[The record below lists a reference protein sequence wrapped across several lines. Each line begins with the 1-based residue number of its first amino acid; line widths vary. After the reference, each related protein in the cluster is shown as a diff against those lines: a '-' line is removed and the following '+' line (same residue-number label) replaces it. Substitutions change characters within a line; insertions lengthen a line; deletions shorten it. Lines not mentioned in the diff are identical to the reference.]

1 MQVKKKRKGS
11 NLVALIFFILVAV
24 LYLINEKYPL
34 KGKPETPY
42 VFVIKVHDG
51 DTVSVMVDRKQEK
64 IRLIG
69 IDAPEMG
76 QEPWGENA
84 KIYLESLLD
93 SSDWKIRP
101 EYDIEKRDQYNRLL
115 AYIWT
120 KDNENVNLL
129 MLKNGYAMLY
139 TFPPNVKYIEEF
151 RVAQK
156 EAREKEVGI
165 WGRQGLK
172 ELPQN
177 YREEHPRF

>member
-1 MQVKKKRKGS
+1 MKVKKKRKGL

-34 KGKPETPY
+34 KSKSEEPY
-42 VFVIKVHDG
+42 VSVIKVYDG
-51 DTVSVMVDRKQEK
+51 DTVSVKVDRKQEK

-84 KIYLESLLD
+84 KRYLENLLD
-93 SSDWKIRP
+93 SSDWEIRL

-120 KDNENVNLL
+120 KDNKNVNLL
-129 MLKNGYAMLY
+129 MLKSGYAVLY
-139 TFPPNVKYIEEF
+139 TFPPNVKYVEEF

-156 EAREKEVGI
+156 EAREKEIGI
-165 WGRQGLK
+165 WSTEGLK

-177 YREEHPRF
+177 YRKEHPRF